1 MEDGHFAPE
10 LVGAFPDACRRT
22 LPVESDRV
30 GLMIGIDLMSVML
43 FHYIF
48 ARKPLLIY
56 HL

>member
-43 FHYIF
+43 FH
-48 ARKPLLIY
+48 
-56 HL
+56 